1 MDNSRIALISIGTEL
16 TNGTIQDKYG
26 RYIAEKLSGMGFE
39 IRKIVFVPDD
49 SGIAEELKTQISC
62 CDCVILTGG
71 LGPTSD
77 DITREMLA
85 ITAGVDLLFR
95 DDVWETIV
103 SGFDVHK
110 NKSNKKQAFVPE
122 HFTTIPN
129 GIGTA
134 PGLKGSIGN
143 TVVYALPGPPREL
156 RAMFDRYV
164 IPDLQIIFKTKEA
177 DFFEVTCF
185 LLCESELED
194 ACVSYEQQHVSWGTR
209 AGENSISLYLR
220 GGIEDEREKFF
231 QYLQHY
237 FGKERIKK
245 GKIDVSGALVTLLA
259 ESRSTLS
266 CAESCTGGL
275 CAKMLTDVPGSS
287 NVFFG
292 GVVSYTNSAKHLFL
306 KVEEKKIQDSGAVS
320 SDTAEA
326 MAQSIQVLTGT
337 DYGISFT
344 GFAGPGGGSKE
355 NPVGTV
361 WIGISSKDGQSRTF
375 HFVFRGS
382 RERVR
387 RKAVLAGFLL
397 LEIWLT
403 DKKRLDSY
411 GKWQYI

>member
-26 RYIAEKLSGMGFE
+26 KYIAEKLSGMGFE

-49 SGIAEELKTQISC
+49 LGIAEELKTQVTS

-85 ITAGVDLLFR
+85 KTAGVDLVFR
-95 DDVWETIV
+95 DDVWKTIL
-103 SGFDVHK
+103 SRFDVNK

-129 GIGTA
+129 NRGTA
-134 PGLKGSIGN
+134 PGLKGTIGN

-156 RAMFDRYV
+156 RAMFDKDV
-164 IPDLQIIFKTKEA
+164 IPDLKSIFKTKEA
-177 DFFEVTCF
+177 EFLEATCF
-185 LLCESELED
+185 LLCESGLED
-194 ACVSYEQQHVSWGTR
+194 ACASYEQQHVSWGTR
-209 AGENSISLYLR
+209 AGEDSISLYLR
-220 GGIEDEREKFF
+220 GGTSDERENFL
-231 QYLQHY
+231 QYLQQY

-245 GKIDVSGALVTLLA
+245 GKIDLSQALVTQLA
-259 ESRSTLS
+259 VSRSTLS

-275 CAKMLTDVPGSS
+275 FAKMITDIPGSS

-292 GVVSYTNSAKHLFL
+292 GVVSYSNSAKHLFL
-306 KVEEKKIQDSGAVS
+306 KIEEEKIQYSGAVS
-320 SDTAEA
+320 SDTAES
-326 MAQSIQVLTGT
+326 MAQAIQVLTGT
-337 DYGISFT
+337 DFGISFT
-344 GFAGPGGGSKE
+344 GVAGPGGGSKE
-355 NPVGTV
+355 IPVGTV
-361 WIGISSKDGQSRTF
+361 WIGVSSKDGKSRTF

-387 RKAVLAGFLL
+387 KKAALAGFLL

-411 GKWQYI
+411 GECQYI